1 MYQDIKI
8 NIIGI
13 DIFLGFDTINRSDL
27 LKEMETFF
35 DEDERWMARQLPCNT
50 TINIQFRDI
59 SREDVH
65 TNI

>member
-8 NIIGI
+8 SIIGI

-35 DEDERWMARQLPCNT
+35 DEDER
-50 TINIQFRDI
+50 
-59 SREDVH
+59 
-65 TNI
+65 